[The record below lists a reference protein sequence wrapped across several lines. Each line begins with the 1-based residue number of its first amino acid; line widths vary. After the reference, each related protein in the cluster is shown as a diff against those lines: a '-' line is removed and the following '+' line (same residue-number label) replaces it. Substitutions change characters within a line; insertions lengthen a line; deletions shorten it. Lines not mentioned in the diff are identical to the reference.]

1 MAVQIKGQRQVM
13 RNLNR
18 QIGLI
23 KGRTAQGLLA
33 AGLFVENESN
43 KHVPQDKGVLLGSS
57 FTSPG
62 SIGGNPIV
70 KVGYTA
76 KYAPFVHEMPAS
88 NNFSKTGT
96 GSKFLLNAVT
106 QNLRMILSIIAK
118 RAQIR

>member
-1 MAVQIKGQRQVM
+1 MTVQIKGQRQVM

-23 KGRTAQGLLA
+23 KGRTVQGLLA

-76 KYAPFVHEMPAS
+76 KYAPFVHEMS
-88 NNFSKTGT
+88 STNKFSKTGT
-96 GSKFLLNAVT
+96 GPKFLLNAVVT
-106 QNLRMILSIIAK
+106 NIAKILSIIAR
-118 RAQIR
+118 RARIL

>member
-1 MAVQIKGQRQVM
+1 MTVRIRGQKQVL

-18 QIGLI
+18 QISLI
-23 KGRTAQGLLA
+23 KGRTVEGLLA

-43 KHVPQDKGVLLGSS
+43 KTVPQDTGVLLNSS

-76 KYAPFVHEMPAS
+76 KYAPFVHEMPSS

-106 QNLRMILSIIAK
+106 QNIRTILKIIAK
-118 RAQIR
+118 RAMIR